1 MNGKRLAQLTAAIG
15 GAVNQGLKLRMEEQ
29 LRAAALKRLEAQ
41 QKAEEERWLLS
52 ERAKAQRHKDTLRA
66 NEKMNADR
74 IQAQKETARRN
85 RIAADNRARSLKG
98 PDDFQ
103 RAKFFVKTNYSDPI
117 SELRKQQEL
126 LYDRQYGKISDPVK
140 YGEIENKIRLL
151 RANMAR
157 FNQTYQRE
165 GLQSAVD
172 MLNPVPMDGLA
183 QNVDTGRY
191 IEGGVSGFTS
201 QPQQYNKQNTGPV
214 SLEELFGTKGQSLNT
229 QIQELP
235 GISNLLQVAQ
245 PSSTFIPG
253 MAEQQQVA
261 QPQQQTEQPGQYIV
275 VDENGNEYYA
285 DTKEQLKKALEQGYK
300 LK

>member
-52 ERAKAQRHKDTLRA
+52 ERAKAERHKDTLRA

-85 RIAADNRARSLKG
+85 RIAADKRARSLKG

-103 RAKFFVKTNYSDPI
+103 RAKFFVKTNYSEPI
-117 SELRKQQEL
+117 SELRRQQEL
-126 LYDRQYGKISDPVK
+126 LYDREYGKISDPVK
-140 YGEIENKIRLL
+140 YSEIENKIRLL

-157 FNQTYQRE
+157 FNQVYQRE
-165 GLQSAVD
+165 GLQRAVD

-191 IEGGVSGFTS
+191 IDGGVSGFTS
-201 QPQQYNKQNTGPV
+201 QPDVDLSVFGQLLGEQGNEPTNTDVLGQMLQRTNTIGGVPTITSTAPV
-214 SLEELFGTKGQSLNT
+214 ITPTGVS
-229 QIQELP
+229 
-235 GISNLLQVAQ
+235 
-245 PSSTFIPG
+245 
-253 MAEQQQVA
+253 QQQAAQSQQGGTDKKVIMVA
-261 QPQQQTEQPGQYIV
+261 PDGAEGY
-275 VDENGNEYYA
+275 VDKSKVKDFLDA
-285 DTKEQLKKALEQGYK
+285 GYK